1 MNFTSHKPLM
11 ILPNANPKSMPGIPR
26 TKYNGNGSMKVKT
39 LRKTIFV
46 KCFLYFFSPKRLA
59 WYKVKKDKPKHK
71 NAANSFMKSKIMD
84 ATLVVI
90 TPRKLS
96 WFDIDISPLAR
107 YTTTDCV
114 RPKLEIIQNVPA
126 NAIRYPIS
134 P

>member
-1 MNFTSHKPLM
+1 MGKFKFRLEVVEKLRIQTEEQMRSKFGMAQKDVVKEHTKLQEM
-11 ILPNANPKSMPGIPR
+11 IDRSENQ
-26 TKYNGNGSMKVKT
+26 TDV
-39 LRKTIFV
+39 
-46 KCFLYFFSPKRLA
+46 
-59 WYKVKKDKPKHK
+59 
-71 NAANSFMKSKIMD
+71 MKSKIMD

-96 WFDIDISPLAR
+96 WFDIDVSPLAR